1 MAVGTFC
8 DAPRAAARTEHDLAR
23 GATGSEAEGRDGTG
37 AITRVDSG
45 APPELRRHGLAPP
58 RREWGSRP
66 VVDMVTPINANATI
80 VHQQRR
86 QAARNFNWSDGGR
99 GWAQRSNLGDSEWA
113 RR

>member
-1 MAVGTFC
+1 MPSLCRGFGCGTLRGIILSFC
-8 DAPRAAARTEHDLAR
+8 DASRAAARTEHDLAR

-86 QAARNFNWSDGGR
+86 QAARHFN
-99 GWAQRSNLGDSEWA
+99 
-113 RR
+113 